1 MSDSIEKTAID
12 KLLEKEKDK
21 YCKYCEGKC
30 FNECMKKILN
40 RDCVHCGVHIEK
52 ISNFERHMN
61 RKRPCIEISLIELKR
76 IELEEEHNK
85 TKILE
90 NNSNLINKLYNEN
103 KNYQRIEYEKMSE
116 ENQKLKSII
125 EEKDKRIKELELEIQ
140 RYDKCNNDEGYVY
153 IVYLREFMN
162 KKENTYKIGRTKQEM
177 IDRLKGYPKG
187 SKVIKFEPVKNTI
200 MIEKELI
207 KVFKEKY
214 IQRVE
219 YGNEYFS
226 GEIAEMIRE
235 FRKLINEK
243 DI

>member
-1 MSDSIEKTAID
+1 MSDNIGKTTID
-12 KLLEKEKDK
+12 KLLEKNKEK

-103 KNYQRIEYEKMSE
+103 KNYQRIEYEKMLE
-116 ENQKLKSII
+116 ENQKLKLII

-162 KKENTYKIGRTKQEM
+162 TVSFPITVLSW
-177 IDRLKGYPKG
+177 DASSP
-187 SKVIKFEPVKNTI
+187 
-200 MIEKELI
+200 
-207 KVFKEKY
+207 FKLC
-214 IQRVE
+214 
-219 YGNEYFS
+219 NS
-226 GEIAEMIRE
+226 CE
-235 FRKLINEK
+235 F
-243 DI
+243 

>member
-1 MSDSIEKTAID
+1 MSDNIGKSEID
-12 KLLEKEKDK
+12 KLLEKEKDE

-30 FNECMKKILN
+30 INECKKKILN
-40 RDCVHCGVHIEK
+40 RDCVYCGLHIEK
-52 ISNFERHMN
+52 SSSYHRHMN
-61 RKRPCIEISLIELKR
+61 RQTPCIEINLIALRRKELNQDSR
-76 IELEEEHNK
+76 K
-85 TKILE
+85 TTLLE
-90 NNSNLINKLYNEN
+90 NNNKLINKLYNEN
-103 KNYQRIEYEKMSE
+103 INYQKIEYEKMSE

-140 RYDKCNNDEGYVY
+140 RYDKCNNNEGYVY

-207 KVFKEKY
+207 KVFKDKY
-214 IQRVE
+214 VQRVE
-219 YGNEYFS
+219 YGSEYFS
-226 GEIAEMIRE
+226 GDIVEMIRE

-243 DI
+243 DN